1 MTGFPLRIP
10 EDLKERATAQA
21 EAAGVSLNQYIAIAL
36 ASRVGA
42 QAEAERYFAARAGR
56 TERGR
61 GKAILAKAGKRAKP
75 RRGDERDP
83 ERR

>member
-10 EDLKERATAQA
+10 EDLKARATAQA

-61 GKAILAKAGKRAKP
+61 AKAILAKAGKRAKP
-75 RRGDERDP
+75 RRGDVLEPKKR
-83 ERR
+83 